1 MEVGFYM
8 FLCLFAVFAIYAVVS
23 TSVYLFFGLDLKEA
37 IKQTLNELKFW
48 KHD

>member
-1 MEVGFYM
+1 MELGFYM
-8 FLCLFAVFAIYAVVS
+8 FLCLFIVLAIYAAVS
-23 TSVYLFFGLDLKEA
+23 TSAYLFLGLDLKEA

>member
-1 MEVGFYM
+1 MELGFYV
-8 FLCLFAVFAIYAVVS
+8 FLCLFIVLAIYAVVS

-48 KHD
+48 END